1 MGVLRRKEAAAASRL
16 RLRRCFRLC
25 RLCSRREARS
35 RLRKGPKQ
43 KMKPPRKVL
52 RTKEAAASGLRL
64 RRCLRLSRLCSRR
77 KARSRLP
84 RKVASTKDETITEDS
99 KNKAGGGAKPAPSL
113 TL

>member
-25 RLCSRREARS
+25 RLCSRRKARS
-35 RLRKGPKQ
+35 RLPRGPKQ
-43 KMKPPRKVL
+43 EMKPPRKVL
-52 RTKEAAASGLRL
+52 RRREAAAASGLRL

-99 KNKAGGGAKPAPSL
+99 KNKAGGGGKPAPSL
-113 TL
+113 